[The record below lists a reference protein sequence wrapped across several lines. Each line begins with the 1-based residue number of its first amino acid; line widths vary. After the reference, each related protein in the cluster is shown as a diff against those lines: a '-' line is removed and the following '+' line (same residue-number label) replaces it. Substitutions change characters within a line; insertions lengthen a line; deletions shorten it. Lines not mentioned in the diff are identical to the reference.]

1 MAKRRHAN
9 CGVLDCTH
17 RGESLFL
24 LPTSEPVRKKWLD
37 YIFGGHVPN
46 RIPKRFYV
54 CARHFTHECFS
65 NIGQYS
71 SGSAQRLRIK
81 KDAVPTLRDP
91 KTSVGDIETA
101 DQLKHINPIVDRG
114 KEESEPEE
122 ALSAQEGCS
131 VIGCDSYRRSAQRL
145 KLPEDSER
153 RKEWIQF
160 VLKVNRQ
167 QLKDSWTDITICSEH
182 FTNDCFVK
190 TNPESGA
197 VQLSTDAVPSL
208 YIKSEEQ
215 EPANSRGHVLSP
227 GVILPQNIKS
237 EEEEP
242 WSPEHLSPGA
252 ILSLNIKS
260 EEEEPWSPEHV
271 FSPGAIISL
280 KIKSEEEEPT
290 EEPTRSPKHE
300 LSETSDVDET
310 LFNGSELHENSI
322 PCSGAS
328 EDLSPDASS
337 SALVQTQQKELT
349 TDVNQK
355 IAVFLQ
361 TKGKFVVN
369 EKCLFQLLGR
379 NCPSCQSKLQM
390 EKVTYEAFL
399 ILNQRCLKC
408 DYTNQWKNMAGAH
421 IPAAEDGDAVEETS
435 ESPQAAAPSFNSAVV
450 SEIVVFSDEE
460 SDASENVE
468 EAEEEDGSSID
479 EEWNL
484 TGEVLLAEEL
494 ELESENEEA
503 EEESTDENK
512 LGGGVVRELCA
523 ECGKFF
529 DKRKH
534 HVCAHKGRPFACNVC
549 GKRCVSELSLKIHS
563 RIHQENYEHLCKY
576 CYLPFK
582 TRVDKQKHEDAHKMK
597 NDPYSCSDCPQTF
610 TSYKQRRS
618 HLLTHRG
625 LRERKCGVCGMVFTS
640 WEHLGRHSF
649 VHTGLKPHKCSVCD
663 RSFKQSS
670 HLKSHMRLHTGE
682 RPYAC
687 SHCDR
692 AFNHNVSLKSHVQ
705 QCHASNGGAQD
716 ETGPDVE
723 FDGVE
728 EEPKKKA
735 KMT

>member
-1 MAKRRHAN
+1 MVRVCVFPNCTNKMASWATVTFHRLPFHDQDLLRLWLVVLKLDPDSPVEALRRADHRVCSVHFAAEDFFPDKPRTQKDEQKRQRMRLMKNA
-9 CGVLDCTH
+9 
-17 RGESLFL
+17 
-24 LPTSEPVRKKWLD
+24 
-37 YIFGGHVPN
+37 
-46 RIPKRFYV
+46 IPRV
-54 CARHFTHECFS
+54 AA
-65 NIGQYS
+65 G
-71 SGSAQRLRIK
+71 
-81 KDAVPTLRDP
+81 
-91 KTSVGDIETA
+91 TA
-101 DQLKHINPIVDRG
+101 DTVG
-114 KEESEPEE
+114 
-122 ALSAQEGCS
+122 
-131 VIGCDSYRRSAQRL
+131 
-145 KLPEDSER
+145 
-153 RKEWIQF
+153 
-160 VLKVNRQ
+160 
-167 QLKDSWTDITICSEH
+167 
-182 FTNDCFVK
+182 
-190 TNPESGA
+190 
-197 VQLSTDAVPSL
+197 
-208 YIKSEEQ
+208 
-215 EPANSRGHVLSP
+215 LSP

>member
-1 MAKRRHAN
+1 M
-9 CGVLDCTH
+9 
-17 RGESLFL
+17 
-24 LPTSEPVRKKWLD
+24 
-37 YIFGGHVPN
+37 
-46 RIPKRFYV
+46 RFYLN
-54 CARHFTHECFS
+54 AFSCFS
-65 NIGQYS
+65 
-71 SGSAQRLRIK
+71 
-81 KDAVPTLRDP
+81 AVL
-91 KTSVGDIETA
+91 
-101 DQLKHINPIVDRG
+101 
-114 KEESEPEE
+114 
-122 ALSAQEGCS
+122 
-131 VIGCDSYRRSAQRL
+131 
-145 KLPEDSER
+145 
-153 RKEWIQF
+153 
-160 VLKVNRQ
+160 
-167 QLKDSWTDITICSEH
+167 
-182 FTNDCFVK
+182 
-190 TNPESGA
+190 
-197 VQLSTDAVPSL
+197 
-208 YIKSEEQ
+208 
-215 EPANSRGHVLSP
+215 
-227 GVILPQNIKS
+227 
-237 EEEEP
+237 
-242 WSPEHLSPGA
+242 
-252 ILSLNIKS
+252 
-260 EEEEPWSPEHV
+260 
-271 FSPGAIISL
+271 
-280 KIKSEEEEPT
+280 
-290 EEPTRSPKHE
+290 
-300 LSETSDVDET
+300 
-310 LFNGSELHENSI
+310 
-322 PCSGAS
+322 
-328 EDLSPDASS
+328 
-337 SALVQTQQKELT
+337 
-349 TDVNQK
+349 
-355 IAVFLQ
+355 LQ
-361 TKGKFVVN
+361 MKGKFVVN

-435 ESPQAAAPSFNSAVV
+435 ESQQAAAPSFNSAVV

-468 EAEEEDGSSID
+468 EAEEEDESSKD

-563 RIHQENYEHLCKY
+563 RIHQENYQHLCKY

-735 KMT
+735 KNDLKRRSSGRPVGRPKKTAEEKNLSNTARPKRRRPKKSTSSDEESEDDGDLSFESAEEDEEEEVKKHRGLPKRAKYDSDSDFNP